1 MSETTKISQ
10 SLAIDRVIA
19 FLTFGF
25 VIIGMV
31 HTLPTLPG
39 LDQWARE
46 ITDYPALAIRRFPF
60 EYLNPIVF
68 ALMMT
73 IVVFKHSFYI
83 AFKDK
88 GKLSGSLGLTFD
100 IVFIIMVYMVAWT
113 YLMEIEAVCIID
125 RITGERADLIAKALL
140 AENGFGF
147 VALAFGGIGIALVL
161 RTIQRF
167 IKRPTD
173 PKDWLYRHVTG
184 MLAGY
189 IATVTAFLAVNLT
202 FLPSLVVWLAPTVIG
217 SAIIT
222 WLMVRLKT
230 GKEGY

>member
-1 MSETTKISQ
+1 MIEKTKISKP
-10 SLAIDRVIA
+10 LTTDRVIA

-60 EYLNPIVF
+60 EYLNPFVF

-73 IVVFKHSFYI
+73 IVVFKHSFYL
-83 AFKDK
+83 AYKDK
-88 GKLSGSLGLTFD
+88 GRLSGGLGLTFD

-140 AENGFGF
+140 AEKEYAESMG
-147 VALAFGGIGIALVL
+147 LPI
-161 RTIQRF
+161 
-167 IKRPTD
+167 PTTVDD
-173 PKDWLYRHVTG
+173 PSCINNTG
-184 MLAGY
+184 
-189 IATVTAFLAVNLT
+189 
-202 FLPSLVVWLAPTVIG
+202 
-217 SAIIT
+217 T
-222 WLMVRLKT
+222 WLFAIVGVGVLCS
-230 GKEGY
+230 